1 MVVIEKES
9 KDVAKKETVVKADEE
24 VANKQAMAAKA
35 IKDECDADL
44 AEAIPILESAIN
56 ALNTLSPQVKQ
67 YLSMYV
73 ASLLTLTYF
82 IVYLCTAMRIASHCL
97 LQDITVVKTMKS
109 PPAGVKLVMEAV
121 CILKGVKPDRIPDPS
136 GSGKKIEDFWGPSKR
151 LLGDMKFLQSLKD
164 YDKVWSNIF
173 IMLML

>member
-1 MVVIEKES
+1 MMVVIEKES

-73 ASLLTLTYF
+73 ASLLTLF
-82 IVYLCTAMRIASHCL
+82 IPLFTFALR
-97 LQDITVVKTMKS
+97 
-109 PPAGVKLVMEAV
+109 
-121 CILKGVKPDRIPDPS
+121 
-136 GSGKKIEDFWGPSKR
+136 
-151 LLGDMKFLQSLKD
+151 
-164 YDKVWSNIF
+164 
-173 IMLML
+173 